1 MLTQAVHWESAAVV
15 QVMPEAQKLTPVHD
29 AHEPGLPLR
38 KAPEKQ
44 DVQSFAV
51 RSDTRLTIVV
61 AVGNTSG
68 QITVTT
74 PGGAAVSADTLTIS

>member
-1 MLTQAVHWESAAVV
+1 V
-15 QVMPEAQKLTPVHD
+15 QVN
-29 AHEPGLPLR
+29 GL
-38 KAPEKQ
+38 

-51 RSDTRLTIVV
+51 KSDTRLTIVV

-74 PGGAAVSADTLTIS
+74 PGGAGVSADTLTIS